1 MLHYS
6 PRIKL
11 VTLTGDFTSCS
22 CDSTVSCEKG
32 IQTFKTIT
40 CYLFFICLPES
51 IKLTSD
57 FTHCSCDSTVAYER
71 DFKSANF
78 VNNCFISTSQ
88 SNIWIQLGSAH
99 TSLTLIMTW
108 AIVFR
113 ASATLAHIHTLP
125 NTNSSLRPLSLVFAT
140 SGPVCPGC
148 DVAINWRERKIYF
161 KSIDAK
167 GKHLLVAGMAAK
179 YWSPPPY
186 LP

>member
-11 VTLTGDFTSCS
+11 ATLTGDFTSCS

-40 CYLFFICLPES
+40 YYFFSFVFWTL
-51 IKLTSD
+51 LT
-57 FTHCSCDSTVAYER
+57 VVVW
-71 DFKSANF
+71 DFKSVNF

-88 SNIWIQLGSAH
+88 SNIWIQLGSAR

-113 ASATLAHIHTLP
+113 APPTLAHSLTLP
-125 NTNSSLRPLSLVFAT
+125 TTNCSLCPLSLVFAT
-140 SGPVCPGC
+140 SGPFCPGC
-148 DVAINWRERKIYF
+148 DVAVNWRRRKIHF
-161 KSIDAK
+161 K
-167 GKHLLVAGMAAK
+167 
-179 YWSPPPY
+179 
-186 LP
+186 

>member
-11 VTLTGDFTSCS
+11 ATLTGDFTSCS

-32 IQTFKTIT
+32 YQTFKTIT
-40 CYLFFICLPES
+40 YYLFFICLSEL
-51 IKLTSD
+51 IIFTSD
-57 FTHCSCDSTVAYER
+57 FTACTCDSTVTYER

-88 SNIWIQLGSAH
+88 SNIWIQLGSAR

-113 ASATLAHIHTLP
+113 APPTLAHSLTLP
-125 NTNSSLRPLSLVFAT
+125 TTNCSLCPLSLVFAT
-140 SGPVCPGC
+140 SGPFCPGC

-161 KSIDAK
+161 KST
-167 GKHLLVAGMAAK
+167 M
-179 YWSPPPY
+179 P
-186 LP
+186 